1 MKNALRNLSLI
12 LILAILGGC
21 NASKL
26 TGSWSKGD
34 APKKYNK
41 TAVIVMTPKT
51 TGRAIFEVA
60 MMESLKA
67 KGINATHT
75 MDIFPMAGTAGLT
88 DSFTEAEIQEVMDEK
103 LAKNNA
109 DVIMIIALLDREQEQ
124 KYVQG
129 ASVGVTMPYTYGG
142 GYHGYYGYAYGNVYN
157 TGYYTTTTSYMV
169 QTNLYEVATGTLI
182 YTAQTKTTD
191 PSNMESEIKKLSNL
205 IVYDI
210 DKRKIYDTG
219 S

>member
-1 MKNALRNLSLI
+1 MKNILKNLSII
-12 LILAILGGC
+12 LVLAVLSGC

-26 TGSWSKGD
+26 TGSWSKGE

-41 TAVIVMTPKT
+41 TAVLVMTPKT
-51 TGRAIFEVA
+51 TARAIFEVD
-60 MMESLKA
+60 MMKSLEA

-75 MDIFPMAGTAGLT
+75 MDIFPMAGTKDLLE
-88 DSFTEAEIQEVMDEK
+88 SFTAAQIQEVMDEK
-103 LAKNNA
+103 LEKNGVDA
-109 DVIMIIALLDREQEQ
+109 IMIIALLDREQEQ

-129 ASVGVTMPYTYGG
+129 ASVGITMPYTYGG
-142 GYHGYYGYAYGNVYN
+142 GYHGYYGYAHSNVYS

-169 QTNLYEVATGTLI
+169 QTNIYDVATGEMI

-191 PSNMESEIKKLSNL
+191 PSNMEAEIKKLSDL

-210 DKRKIYDTG
+210 AKRKIYDTG

>member
-1 MKNALRNLSLI
+1 MKNSIKNLSII
-12 LILAILGGC
+12 LVLAILSSC

-26 TGSWSKGD
+26 TGSWSKGE
-34 APKKYNK
+34 APKNYNK
-41 TAVIVMTPKT
+41 TAVLVMTPKT
-51 TGRAIFEVA
+51 TARAIFEVD
-60 MMESLKA
+60 MMESLKE

-75 MDIFPMAGTAGLT
+75 MDIFPMAGTKGIT
-88 DSFTEAEIQEVMDEK
+88 ESFTEAEIQEVMDEK
-103 LAKNNA
+103 LAKNNV

-129 ASVGVTMPYTYGG
+129 ASVGITMPYTYGG

-157 TGYYTTTTSYMV
+157 TGYYTTTTSYMI
-169 QTNLYEVATGTLI
+169 QTNLYEVATGELI

-210 DKRKIYDTG
+210 DKRKIYNTEK
-219 S
+219 